1 MHEMNRPPRA
11 DRAFPPWQTCRSRP
25 HWWLAWRCGFVLAS
39 LSACVSL
46 PASYAELRWSD
57 HWGDRGRGVL
67 ERDFV
72 MCSGLV
78 ETRRSQLSACMAAR
92 GWSLQ

>member
-1 MHEMNRPPRA
+1 MHAMNLRLRA
-11 DRAFPPWQTCRSRP
+11 DRAFPLRQTCRSRL
-25 HWWLAWRCGFVLAS
+25 HWRLAWRCGIVLAS
-39 LSACVSL
+39 LSACASL

-78 ETRRSQLSACMAAR
+78 ETRRSLLSACMAAR